1 MESLRETH
9 GVEVVLGALRILSIR
24 CGSRPASKAIGGEMA
39 SLRASLRELRDAWE
53 GARDERIAA
62 TAEIQYR
69 DAVLDDAV
77 MSLARQVNA
86 LVDGK
91 TDDARYRAL
100 FPSAPS
106 GQMRPIGG
114 SAQRAYVRALL
125 KTLTEREDL
134 STLAPQ
140 RKAIAKAQDALD
152 DATAARDDLQVTED
166 RASTALQIAL
176 DEARDAYNQA
186 WHRLN
191 VEFPKDKALV
201 ESFFRALSREKVR
214 ETPDAPA

>member
-1 MESLRETH
+1 
-9 GVEVVLGALRILSIR
+9 
-24 CGSRPASKAIGGEMA
+24 MA
-39 SLRASLRELRDAWE
+39 SLRASLRALRDAWE
-53 GARDERIAA
+53 DARDERVAA

-106 GQMRPIGG
+106 AQMRPIGG

-125 KTLTEREDL
+125 KTLAERDDL
-134 STLAPQ
+134 ASLAPQ

-152 DATAARDDLQVTED
+152 DATATRDDLQVAED
-166 RASTALQIAL
+166 RAATALQIAL
-176 DEARDAYNQA
+176 TEARDAYNQA

-201 ESFFRALSREKVR
+201 ESFFRTLSREKPR
-214 ETPDAPA
+214 ETPDAPT